1 MAILKKTLFAENL
14 ERFNVLVEDTDTTS
28 RYFGITELPDTFT
41 GGKNAFLIQ
50 GSPELVAD
58 TIIKIEIK
66 DSQGNI
72 IYHEPGEG
80 IPEYY
85 EGTSKVVA
93 VYIYPDTAFGP
104 CTITILGELKEYV
117 NNGFVSPIPENWQ
130 NQYNVRWQGVV
141 NVNPF
146 LANTTKI
153 RFYRRPKI
161 DITESVLPVYNRT
174 VYNRTISGS
183 VSATA
188 ISPTSGSDYRL
199 FKGITLYEL
208 EMSGSSN
215 FSQSMENVTM
225 SINVGGN
232 IYTPTIKDVTTNKKA
247 YVNIPYYESS
257 SLAPNYYSVTSFD
270 NQPFTLT
277 YEESET
283 LSNSNVSS
291 SFAVIKIT
299 DLESFSGDPARIKVY
314 ASSRQDLGD
323 YQMLEDIQLES
334 NELFL
339 ERVYENQLN
348 VRTGI
353 FTETILNNFWVS
365 QSMDSVG
372 ITSIDNSLMM
382 KAVKLQPVNDF
393 SSSTGLFCFHYETPL
408 EFNKNTEYQ
417 LDFTPILSS
426 SVSGY
431 GGLEVYLSGSA
442 FANTH
447 NSFGKEIYNEETN
460 TSFRKY
466 EKQQINFKP
475 DNDGFGQVKFVVNG
489 GTWELS
495 NISLRATHESFF
507 SPNEIELIAD
517 VPTKINNETFD
528 FRFELYDINN
538 NHVPVLLEKTY
549 TFTGGNDI
557 RIKRD
562 LAVTT
567 TFSSFN
573 FNTGSS
579 FPASINIDY
588 TTTGLTGSITFTS
601 QAIDTTGQGIT
612 TADLTMGSNYPGL
625 LNYIDVDTR
634 QLTIENFTGSLSG
647 GKKLG
652 ALIYTASV
660 ENINRY
666 FTIFR
671 VDQGAP
677 SYLFYANADK
687 NSFTF
692 DPDDNY
698 KSMTHNDYI
707 DIRLVQQNLP
717 SISGLGLTI
726 SSGSEAGSAPPLYYT
741 GSIGNASV
749 YRLFVSSSGDTTPS
763 NKNGYVYGNG
773 QSTYDF
779 QLNTINGYFTS
790 SVTIDANVRGDKG
803 KGLIATSD
811 KNQFFYK
818 MTDLTATPSSQ
829 TATLLVKRQNLGS
842 LTNSIT
848 VTKSGSGPNLT
859 LTSNNIGNG
868 VAQYTV
874 NTSDYTY
881 GLGTTIYTFSATD
894 LNGTSYSDQIA
905 ISPVISE
912 SQISANFTN
921 ENASL
926 GAYSTGFIP
935 SASFLATTGSVLV
948 KVGTESITNAS
959 PISNNTFSASISAS
973 VGVSGANITN
983 AGVYS
988 ITSLNAD
995 SGSVTLKVVY
1005 QDGRGTQTT
1014 LSKDITYSK
1023 AKSGTPNVI
1032 VAVSP
1037 SAQSIVSNS
1046 RGSGSASPATLTIT
1060 ALEGGT
1066 SRFTSIGTPTYT
1078 NGLAGTVSTN
1088 TITFTS
1094 TASSMYSDT
1103 GQVTIPVN
1111 YTDSEGSS
1119 GTKNIVAT
1127 VSKAKTAAPTTLI
1140 TTTAETQTIT
1150 SSSVGFASPSPFT
1163 IIVNEGS
1170 SNYSYASSGNST
1182 FQISSV
1188 INGTNSSGTIT
1199 PSAITTT
1206 AGSVVTSSI
1215 SYINSEGSAG
1225 SALKYH
1231 KIAVAPAGVNGTN
1244 GTNGFDGGA
1253 GPGVVYRGEYSATAL
1268 YYSSSFRRDI
1278 VSYASSYYLSNVNG
1292 TTAGTPPTGWT
1303 AFGAQFSSVATD
1315 ILLAQ
1320 DATITRGLVMGGAST
1335 TNSVFMRS
1343 VNATAIN
1350 TGAGFY
1356 ISGSGVARFGDP
1368 AGQSIYWNGSTL
1380 DVTGNINISG
1390 GNACTLICGVQTNA
1404 AAAQTTA
1411 NSACGNAA
1419 TAQATATHA
1428 CNCSYTA
1435 LSRTVNSDG
1444 KITFNPTPTGAG
1456 LFMNSSNLGF
1466 YCNSVWKT
1474 YMSSG
1479 GCFYLAGAGG
1489 DGLTWDTCNL
1499 TINGNINI
1507 TGGTAATQISNAASC
1522 GINACAAALSANTAA
1537 GAAQTTAN
1545 SACGNAAT
1553 AQATATH
1560 ACSCS
1565 YTALSRSVDSVGKI
1579 TFAPTPAGNGLFL
1592 SSTNMGFYCCTVW
1605 KTYMNSGGCFY
1616 LSGAGS
1622 NSLTWDTNNLVICG
1636 NGVFSGTITSSC
1648 ANLGGW
1654 VVNSNSIFKC
1664 LISFNSATPEIKMD
1678 GSITKV
1684 KIGTRN
1690 LSELSGTGDQRTVY
1704 LGEGGM
1710 KVTGDWNADL
1720 SEYKSYITLAADSA
1734 YAKAIFLNNITSFGS
1749 ELVFMSAFP
1758 LSGNTTLRVANGGA
1772 SIRNAVDASMGY
1784 NTLGNSGYALRVL
1797 GTMYGT
1803 DTAEFAGD
1811 VIANTS
1817 DKRLKTNIINI
1828 DSPLQKLEKING
1840 VYFNWNE
1847 TAKELVGKN
1856 TEKREVGLIA
1866 QEVESVL
1873 PEIIKPA
1880 PFDVEDSKGGSIS
1893 GEKYITIQY
1902 EKVVPLLVECIKEL
1916 KSEIDELKK

>member
-72 IYHEPGEG
+72 IYQEPGEG

-93 VYIYPDTAFGP
+93 VYVYPDTAFGP

-117 NNGFVSPIPENWQ
+117 NNGFISPIPENWE

-161 DITESVLPVYNRT
+161 DITESVLPVYNRV

-188 ISPTSGSDYRL
+188 ISPTSGSDYRS

-232 IYTPTIKDVTTNKKA
+232 TYTPIIKDVTTNKKA
-247 YVNIPYYESS
+247 YVNVPYYESS

-277 YEESET
+277 YEESEI

-291 SFAVIKIT
+291 SFAVIKIK
-299 DLESFSGDPARIKVY
+299 DLESFSGDPARIRVY
-314 ASSRQDLGD
+314 ASSKQDLGD
-323 YQMLEDIQLES
+323 YQLLEDIQLES

-339 ERVYENQLN
+339 ERVYENKLN

-365 QSMDSVG
+365 QSMDSSV

-408 EFNKNTEYQ
+408 EFSKNTEYQ

-466 EKQQINFKP
+466 EKQQVNFKP

-489 GTWELS
+489 GTWELA
-495 NISLRATHESFF
+495 NISLRASHESYF

-538 NHVPVLLEKTY
+538 NHVPILLEKTY

-567 TFSSFN
+567 TFNSFN
-573 FNTGSS
+573 FNTGSA
-579 FPASINIDY
+579 FPSSINIDY

-601 QAIDTTGQGIT
+601 QAVDTTGQGIT

-647 GKKLG
+647 GKKVG

-671 VDQGAP
+671 VEQGAP

-698 KSMTHNDYI
+698 KSMTRNDYI

-717 SISGLGLTI
+717 SISGVGLTI
-726 SSGSEAGSAPPLYYT
+726 SSGSEVGSAPPLYYT

-763 NKNGYVYGNG
+763 NKKGYVYGNG

-848 VTKSGSGPNLT
+848 VTKSGSGPNLI

-874 NTSDYTY
+874 NTADYTY
-881 GLGTTIYTFSATD
+881 GLGTTTYTFSATD
-894 LNGTSYSDQIA
+894 LNGTSYSDQIT

-912 SQISANFTN
+912 SQISANYTN

-935 SASFLATTGSVLV
+935 SASFLATSGSVLV
-948 KVGTESITNAS
+948 KVGTESIINAS

-973 VGVSGANITN
+973 IGVSGANITN

-1046 RGSGSASPATLTIT
+1046 RGSGSATPATLTIT

-1094 TASSMYSDT
+1094 TASSMFSDT

-1111 YTDSEGSS
+1111 YTDSEGVS

-1150 SSSVGFASPSPFT
+1150 SSSIGFATPSPFT
-1163 IIVNEGS
+1163 IIANEGS

-1206 AGSVVTSSI
+1206 AGSVVTASI
-1215 SYINSEGSAG
+1215 SYINSEGSVG

-1231 KIAVAPAGVNGTN
+1231 KIAVAPAGANGTN

-1390 GNACTLICGVQTNA
+1390 GNACTLICG
-1404 AAAQTTA
+1404 AQATA

-1419 TAQATATHA
+1419 TAQSTATHA

-1456 LFMNSSNLGF
+1456 LFMNASNLGF

-1507 TGGTAATQISNAASC
+1507 TGGTAATQISNAALC
-1522 GINACAAALSANTAA
+1522 GTNACAAALSANTAA
-1537 GAAQTTAN
+1537 GAAQTTATT
-1545 SACGNAAT
+1545 ACNNAAA
-1553 AQATATH
+1553 AQSTATH

-1622 NSLTWDTNNLVICG
+1622 NSLTWDTNNLIICG
-1636 NGVFSGTITSSC
+1636 NGVFSGTISSAD

-1654 VVNSNSIFKC
+1654 IVNSTSIFKGC
-1664 LISFNSATPEIKMD
+1664 ISLNSSIPEIKMN
-1678 GSITKV
+1678 GARPLR
-1684 KIGTRN
+1684 IGTLAVYDGTTIEHANSTYIGDGGIVINGAWCYAQDAPEARIRMISREGFTQLLAYN
-1690 LSELSGTGDQRTVY
+1690 NTIASTGEVIGLSSYNISTSGALKIY
-1704 LGEGGM
+1704 NGGM
-1710 KVTGDWNADL
+1710 NVGNFSSGGYTGN
-1720 SEYKSYITLAADSA
+1720 
-1734 YAKAIFLNNITSFGS
+1734 
-1749 ELVFMSAFP
+1749 
-1758 LSGNTTLRVANGGA
+1758 
-1772 SIRNAVDASMGY
+1772 
-1784 NTLGNSGYALRVL
+1784 GNSGYAIQTSGGIYIGGA
-1797 GTMYGT
+1797 GTFT
-1803 DTAEFAGD
+1803 GD
-1811 VIANTS
+1811 VAANTS
-1817 DKRLKTNIINI
+1817 DIRLKTNIKNI
-1828 DSPLQKLEKING
+1828 DSPLDKLNKING

-1847 TAKELVGKN
+1847 LAKKLTDKN
-1856 TEKREVGLIA
+1856 TDIREVGFLA
-1866 QEVESVL
+1866 QEVQSVL
-1873 PEIIKPA
+1873 PEIIKMA
-1880 PFDVEDSKGGSIS
+1880 PFDTIMDENIKDKVTYISKS
-1893 GEKYITIQY
+1893 GENYLTIQY
-1902 EKVVPLLVECIKEL
+1902 EKIVPLLVEAIKQLKREL
-1916 KSEIDELKK
+1916 DELKCKI

>member
-93 VYIYPDTAFGP
+93 VYVYPDTSFGP

-1244 GTNGFDGGA
+1244 GFDGGA

>member
-1 MAILKKTLFAENL
+1 M
-14 ERFNVLVEDTDTTS
+14 
-28 RYFGITELPDTFT
+28 
-41 GGKNAFLIQ
+41 
-50 GSPELVAD
+50 
-58 TIIKIEIK
+58 
-66 DSQGNI
+66 
-72 IYHEPGEG
+72 
-80 IPEYY
+80 
-85 EGTSKVVA
+85 
-93 VYIYPDTAFGP
+93 
-104 CTITILGELKEYV
+104 
-117 NNGFVSPIPENWQ
+117 
-130 NQYNVRWQGVV
+130 
-141 NVNPF
+141 
-146 LANTTKI
+146 
-153 RFYRRPKI
+153 
-161 DITESVLPVYNRT
+161 
-174 VYNRTISGS
+174 
-183 VSATA
+183 
-188 ISPTSGSDYRL
+188 
-199 FKGITLYEL
+199 
-208 EMSGSSN
+208 
-215 FSQSMENVTM
+215 
-225 SINVGGN
+225 
-232 IYTPTIKDVTTNKKA
+232 
-247 YVNIPYYESS
+247 
-257 SLAPNYYSVTSFD
+257 
-270 NQPFTLT
+270 
-277 YEESET
+277 
-283 LSNSNVSS
+283 
-291 SFAVIKIT
+291 
-299 DLESFSGDPARIKVY
+299 
-314 ASSRQDLGD
+314 
-323 YQMLEDIQLES
+323 
-334 NELFL
+334 
-339 ERVYENQLN
+339 
-348 VRTGI
+348 
-353 FTETILNNFWVS
+353 
-365 QSMDSVG
+365 
-372 ITSIDNSLMM
+372 
-382 KAVKLQPVNDF
+382 
-393 SSSTGLFCFHYETPL
+393 
-408 EFNKNTEYQ
+408 
-417 LDFTPILSS
+417 
-426 SVSGY
+426 
-431 GGLEVYLSGSA
+431 
-442 FANTH
+442 
-447 NSFGKEIYNEETN
+447 
-460 TSFRKY
+460 
-466 EKQQINFKP
+466 
-475 DNDGFGQVKFVVNG
+475 
-489 GTWELS
+489 
-495 NISLRATHESFF
+495 
-507 SPNEIELIAD
+507 
-517 VPTKINNETFD
+517 
-528 FRFELYDINN
+528 
-538 NHVPVLLEKTY
+538 
-549 TFTGGNDI
+549 
-557 RIKRD
+557 
-562 LAVTT
+562 AVTT

-1163 IIVNEGS
+1163 IIANEGS

-1206 AGSVVTSSI
+1206 AGSVVTASI

-1720 SEYKSYITLAADSA
+1720 NEYKSYITLAADSA

>member
-93 VYIYPDTAFGP
+93 VYVYPDTAFGP

-117 NNGFVSPIPENWQ
+117 NNGFISPIPENWE

-161 DITESVLPVYNRT
+161 DITESVLPVYNRV

-188 ISPTSGSDYRL
+188 ISPTSGSDYRS

-232 IYTPTIKDVTTNKKA
+232 TYTPIIKDVTTNKKA
-247 YVNIPYYESS
+247 YVNVPYYESS

-277 YEESET
+277 YEESEI

-291 SFAVIKIT
+291 SFAVIKIK
-299 DLESFSGDPARIKVY
+299 DLESFSGDPARIRVY
-314 ASSRQDLGD
+314 ASSKQDLGD
-323 YQMLEDIQLES
+323 YQLLEDIQLES

-339 ERVYENQLN
+339 ERVYENKLN

-365 QSMDSVG
+365 QSMDSSV

-408 EFNKNTEYQ
+408 EFSKNTEYQ

-466 EKQQINFKP
+466 EKQQVNFKP

-489 GTWELS
+489 GTWELA
-495 NISLRATHESFF
+495 NISLRASHESYF

-538 NHVPVLLEKTY
+538 NHVPILLEKTY

-567 TFSSFN
+567 TFNSFN
-573 FNTGSS
+573 FNTGSA
-579 FPASINIDY
+579 FPSSINIDY

-601 QAIDTTGQGIT
+601 QAVDTTGQGIT

-647 GKKLG
+647 GKKVG

-671 VDQGAP
+671 VEQGAP

-698 KSMTHNDYI
+698 KSMTRNDYI

-717 SISGLGLTI
+717 SISGVGLTI
-726 SSGSEAGSAPPLYYT
+726 SSGSEVGSAPPLYYT

-818 MTDLTATPSSQ
+818 MTDLAATPSSQ
-829 TATLLVKRQNLGS
+829 TATILVKRQNLGS

-874 NTSDYTY
+874 NTADYTY
-881 GLGTTIYTFSATD
+881 GLGTTTYTFSAVD
-894 LNGTSYSDQIA
+894 LNGTSYSDQIT

-912 SQISANFTN
+912 SQISANYTN

-935 SASFLATTGSVLV
+935 SASFLATSGSVLV
-948 KVGTESITNAS
+948 KVGTESITNSS

-973 VGVSGANITN
+973 IGVSGANITN

-1023 AKSGTPNVI
+1023 AKAGTPNVI

-1046 RGSGSASPATLTIT
+1046 RGSGSATPTTLTIT

-1066 SRFTSIGTPTYT
+1066 NRFTSIGTPTYT

-1094 TASSMYSDT
+1094 TASSMYLDT

-1127 VSKAKTAAPTTLI
+1127 ISKAKTAAPTTLI

-1163 IIVNEGS
+1163 IVANEGS

-1206 AGSVVTSSI
+1206 AGSVVTASI
-1215 SYINSEGSAG
+1215 SYINSEGSVG

-1253 GPGVVYRGEYSATAL
+1253 GPGVVYRGEYSAKAL

-1390 GNACTLICGVQTNA
+1390 GNACTLICG
-1404 AAAQTTA
+1404 AQATA

-1419 TAQATATHA
+1419 TAQSTATHA

-1537 GAAQTTAN
+1537 GAAQTTAT
-1545 SACGNAAT
+1545 SACNNAAA
-1553 AQATATH
+1553 AQSTATH

-1616 LSGAGS
+1616 LSGCGS

-1654 VVNSNSIFKC
+1654 VVNSNSIFKGC
-1664 LISFNSATPEIKMD
+1664 VILDSSVPEIKMN
-1678 GSITKV
+1678 GARALR
-1684 KIGTRN
+1684 IGT
-1690 LSELSGTGDQRTVY
+1690 LSVYDGTCIDHANSTYIGDGGLVINGSWCTGADAPEARIRMISREAFTSMLVYNNTVGATQEPIGVSAYGSNSTAAIRIYNGGLLAANTATGTY
-1704 LGEGGM
+1704 LG
-1710 KVTGDWNADL
+1710 N
-1720 SEYKSYITLAADSA
+1720 
-1734 YAKAIFLNNITSFGS
+1734 
-1749 ELVFMSAFP
+1749 
-1758 LSGNTTLRVANGGA
+1758 
-1772 SIRNAVDASMGY
+1772 
-1784 NTLGNSGYALRVL
+1784 GNSGYAIQSAGNLYVS
-1797 GTMYGT
+1797 GTGQFT
-1803 DTAEFAGD
+1803 GD
-1811 VIANTS
+1811 VAANTS
-1817 DKRLKTNIINI
+1817 DKRLKTNIKNI
-1828 DSPLQKLEKING
+1828 DSPLDKLDKING

-1847 TAKELVGKN
+1847 LAKELTNKN
-1856 TEKREVGLIA
+1856 TDIREIGFLA
-1866 QEVESVL
+1866 QEVQSVL
-1873 PEIIKPA
+1873 PEIIKHA
-1880 PFDVEDSKGGSIS
+1880 PFDRILDENVTNGLSYISKS
-1893 GEKYITIQY
+1893 GENYLTIQY
-1902 EKVVPLLVECIKEL
+1902 EKIVPLLVEAIKQLKREL
-1916 KSEIDELKK
+1916 DELKCKR